1 MHRLH
6 AAAQPLPCGVDPNG
20 RVPESFFC
28 VRPVD
33 VDLSSMSQMPPGRD
47 FFVWAV
53 MAEAKVDNF
62 GRTPAS
68 RTRSK
73 NGSSCVG
80 GWVPRDLTLPAHETG
95 KGRPHPD

>member
-1 MHRLH
+1 
-6 AAAQPLPCGVDPNG
+6 
-20 RVPESFFC
+20 
-28 VRPVD
+28 
-33 VDLSSMSQMPPGRD
+33 MSQIPPGRD

-95 KGRPHPD
+95 KGRPHPGQLENDPAPLPWNGRNMTD